1 MPASTTPPGEDS
13 PRVLILWANESNPN
27 LGVRTLALG
36 ARALAER
43 AWPGC
48 ETRFQGTGGH
58 GEGGNDGPMPLTI
71 PRSILKEA
79 VLRKRGLGAW
89 FKSFDIILDTRA
101 GDSFADI
108 YTLSYLIRMST
119 APFYAMALGV
129 PLVMTPQTIGPFS
142 SRRARLLAA
151 QTLSRARAVM
161 VRDDQ
166 SIDTVRRLANREPIQ
181 STDVAFALPR
191 PPRSEQYDVL
201 LNVSGLL
208 WVENP
213 HVDHLAYRQTM
224 LGIIDGLESRGRS
237 VTLFDHV
244 LGNGALDNDSYA
256 SGQINEARSE
266 MLPVIAPRTIDEVR
280 ASTASARLVI
290 GARMHASLNALSTG
304 TPAIPLAYSRK
315 FAPLFEPLGWNHTV
329 DLRHGSGHAERV
341 LAASELDLDAQV
353 ETVLDNADRALE
365 RAVLALRNAL

>member
-1 MPASTTPPGEDS
+1 MHASTTPHVENS

-48 ETRFQGTGGH
+48 ETRFQGTGGP

-119 APFYAMALGV
+119 GPFYAMALGV

-166 SIDTVRRLANREPIQ
+166 SIDAVRQLAKRDPIQ

-191 PPRSEQYDVL
+191 PPRSDQYDVL

-213 HVDHLAYRQTM
+213 HVDHLAYRQTA
-224 LGIIDGLESRGRS
+224 LDIIDGLERRGRR

-244 LGNGALDNDSYA
+244 IGSGSTDNDSYA
-256 SGQINEARSE
+256 SGQINDARAE
-266 MLPVIAPRTIDEVR
+266 KLPVIAPRTVEDVR

-290 GARMHASLNALSTG
+290 GARMHACLNALSTG

-315 FAPLFEPLGWNHTV
+315 FAPLFEPLGWSHTV
-329 DLRHGSGHAERV
+329 DLRDGSPHAERV
-341 LAASELDLDAQV
+341 LATSELDLEEQV
-353 ETVLDNADRALE
+353 KPVLDNADHALE
-365 RAVLALRNAL
+365 RAVVALRNAL

>member
-1 MPASTTPPGEDS
+1 
-13 PRVLILWANESNPN
+13 
-27 LGVRTLALG
+27 
-36 ARALAER
+36 
-43 AWPGC
+43 
-48 ETRFQGTGGH
+48 
-58 GEGGNDGPMPLTI
+58 MPLTI

-89 FKSFDIILDTRA
+89 FTSFDIILDTRA

-191 PPRSEQYDVL
+191 PLGPSSTTCYSTCPGC
-201 LNVSGLL
+201 SG
-208 WVENP
+208 
-213 HVDHLAYRQTM
+213 
-224 LGIIDGLESRGRS
+224 SRTRMSITSRTGRRCS
-237 VTLFDHV
+237 
-244 LGNGALDNDSYA
+244 A
-256 SGQINEARSE
+256 S
-266 MLPVIAPRTIDEVR
+266 
-280 ASTASARLVI
+280 STASRAAGARSRSSIMCSATARLTMTPMRA
-290 GARMHASLNALSTG
+290 GRSTKRV
-304 TPAIPLAYSRK
+304 PRCSR
-315 FAPLFEPLGWNHTV
+315 
-329 DLRHGSGHAERV
+329 
-341 LAASELDLDAQV
+341 
-353 ETVLDNADRALE
+353 
-365 RAVLALRNAL
+365 